1 MANAK
6 VGAKAGWHNNYVET
20 ITEAKTLYHGDSGKL
35 FNVTAGNYA
44 ITLPQ
49 ATVDMIGW
57 SAEFVITTGADT
69 ALTIV
74 SYESNDLYIGGLITV
89 TGIVSSTSNATNGR
103 FYQPDGSDDRI
114 LTLDNDLDGNGFD
127 KGSHVKMQ
135 CIAENRWLV
144 SGHLMVAAAEDDDT
158 SLAPF
163 S

>member
-6 VGAKAGWHNNYVET
+6 VGVKSGWHSNFVET
-20 ITEAKTLYHGDSGKL
+20 ITEAKTLLPSDSGKL
-35 FNVTAGNYA
+35 FDITAGAYA
-44 ITLPQ
+44 ITLPK
-49 ATVDMIGW
+49 ADADLTGFYC
-57 SAEFVITTGADT
+57 EFVVTTGST
-69 ALTIV
+69 GALTID
-74 SYESNDLYIGGLITV
+74 SNRAADLYYGGLIAV
-89 TGIVSSTSNATNGR
+89 TGIVASTSNATNGR

-135 CIAENRWLV
+135 CIAENKWLV

>member
-6 VGAKAGWHNNYVET
+6 VGVKSGWHSNFVET
-20 ITEAKTLYHGDSGKL
+20 ITEAKTLVPSDSGKL
-35 FNVTAGNYA
+35 FNVTAGNFA
-44 ITLPQ
+44 ITLPK
-49 ATVDMIGW
+49 ATPEIVGF
-57 SAEFVITTGADT
+57 SAEFVITTGANT

-74 SYESNDLYIGGLITV
+74 SKEADDLYYGGLITV
-89 TGIVSSTSNATNGR
+89 TGIVSSTSDATNGR
-103 FYQPDGSDDRI
+103 LYQPDGTDDRI

-127 KGSHVKMQ
+127 KGSHMKVQ
-135 CIAENRWLV
+135 CIAENKWLW